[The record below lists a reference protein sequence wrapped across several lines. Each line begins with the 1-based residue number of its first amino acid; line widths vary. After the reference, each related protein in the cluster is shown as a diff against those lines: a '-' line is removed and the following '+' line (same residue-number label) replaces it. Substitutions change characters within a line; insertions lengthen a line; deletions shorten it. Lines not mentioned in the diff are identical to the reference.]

1 MAEKRKLF
9 EQMKRNCAHWINET
23 AKLYPPGVSHP
34 NALSASSFTSR
45 RDFTREILAQRLTRA
60 TQILYSQMDYVSH
73 LENEVQQLKSDMIK
87 KQETVIE
94 LQEELI
100 SAKNT
105 QLGELTEAVV
115 SSIGSTVKTEL
126 KTYSEAV
133 AVQKSVQSGAGRNAS
148 ILDQDVLK
156 SVVKDVVAE
165 EDRSRNFVI
174 FGLEETPDELI
185 EDKVG
190 CVLQE
195 LGAKPKLEASRI
207 GLKLNKQTPRTVK
220 VSVSSSSIVA
230 QILSNAKKLRD
241 SERFQ

>member
-9 EQMKRNCAHWINET
+9 EQMKRDCALWMNET

-100 SAKNT
+100 SA
-105 QLGELTEAVV
+105 
-115 SSIGSTVKTEL
+115 
-126 KTYSEAV
+126 
-133 AVQKSVQSGAGRNAS
+133 
-148 ILDQDVLK
+148 
-156 SVVKDVVAE
+156 
-165 EDRSRNFVI
+165 
-174 FGLEETPDELI
+174 
-185 EDKVG
+185 
-190 CVLQE
+190 
-195 LGAKPKLEASRI
+195 
-207 GLKLNKQTPRTVK
+207 
-220 VSVSSSSIVA
+220 
-230 QILSNAKKLRD
+230 
-241 SERFQ
+241 

>member
-1 MAEKRKLF
+1 M
-9 EQMKRNCAHWINET
+9 
-23 AKLYPPGVSHP
+23 
-34 NALSASSFTSR
+34 TSR
-45 RDFTREILAQRLTRA
+45 RDFTCEILAQRLTRA

-105 QLGELTEAVV
+105 QLGDLTEAVV
-115 SSIGSTVKTEL
+115 SSIGSTVKTGL

-133 AVQKSVQSGAGRNAS
+133 AVQKSVQSSAGRNAR
-148 ILDQDVLK
+148 ILDQDILK

-165 EDRSRNFVI
+165 EDRSRNFDI

-185 EDKVG
+185 AD
-190 CVLQE
+190 
-195 LGAKPKLEASRI
+195 
-207 GLKLNKQTPRTVK
+207 
-220 VSVSSSSIVA
+220 
-230 QILSNAKKLRD
+230 
-241 SERFQ
+241 